1 MSNVRP
7 HMSTDAEII
16 ETVAIAFSEVAKPQ
30 HFTNHLHCEECEE
43 HDKTLLEHDRSSLQ
57 VDAVN
62 NPGWDPIC
70 FCSPEGKA
78 YYMPTLIRFAL
89 ANADAGA
96 LSYWQ
101 QLLFHLEGDGPN
113 NALIAY
119 CSKPQRRA
127 IAMFLEHLVESRAAA
142 IEEFGSTDE
151 VLRTHSYWAASA
163 A

>member
-1 MSNVRP
+1 MT
-7 HMSTDAEII
+7 TDAAITEA
-16 ETVAIAFSEVAKPQ
+16 VAVAFSEAQKPE
-30 HFTNHLHCEECEE
+30 HFTNHLHCEECAE
-43 HDKTLLEHDRSSLQ
+43 HDQTLLSHDRDSLPID
-57 VDAVN
+57 VVN
-62 NPGWDPIC
+62 NPGWDPVC

-78 YYMPTLIRFAL
+78 YYMPTLVRFAL
-89 ANADAGA
+89 ENGDANS
-96 LSYWQ
+96 LPYWL

-142 IEEFGSTDE
+142 IEMYGSTDE
-151 VLRTHSYWAASA
+151 VLKTHSYWASA